1 MPDYLRA
8 WLPGGT
14 FFFTV
19 NLLQRQGNELLTRH
33 IDVLRRVVRDA
44 KRRHPFVIHGWV
56 VLPDHLHCVIELPP
70 DDVDFALRWRLI
82 KMDF

>member
-14 FFFTV
+14 FFFTL

-33 IDVLRRVVRDA
+33 IDVLRRVVRDV
-44 KRRHPFVIHGWV
+44 KHVG
-56 VLPDHLHCVIELPP
+56 
-70 DDVDFALRWRLI
+70 
-82 KMDF
+82 

>member
-1 MPDYLRA
+1 MPNYLRA

-14 FFFTV
+14 LFFTV
-19 NLLQRQGNELLTRH
+19 NLLQRQGNDLLTRH
-33 IDVLRRVVRDA
+33 INVLRRVVREV

-70 DDVDFALRWRLI
+70 DDADFALR
-82 KMDF
+82 